1 MGLTIRQRADR
12 IGAFRYVSVFLMET
26 LARWIP
32 TTPELEAKV
41 LFGRHVWDFAQ
52 HADWLGRRTGELRAP
67 LQYSYAPTDTYRA
80 VLETAAG
87 TAGTIERVGA
97 AYDALLPDLEARYR
111 AYLEQTDRLSD
122 EPSVRIIERILADF
136 PRLRHDRAA
145 LASER
150 PDLHATDPLW
160 AARLLVAARAEPEF
174 VRDREPART
183 AGVA

>member
-12 IGAFRYVSVFLMET
+12 LGAFRYVSVYLMET

-32 TTPELEAKV
+32 TTAELEAKV

-67 LQYSYAPTDTYRA
+67 LQYSYAPTDDYRS
-80 VLETAAG
+80 VLESAAG
-87 TAGTIERVGA
+87 ATGTIERVGA

-111 AYLEQTDRLSD
+111 WYLEHTDRLSD

-136 PRLRHDRAA
+136 PRLRHDRESFAHQ
-145 LASER
+145 R
-150 PDLHATDPLW
+150 PDLRAADPAG
-160 AARLLVAARAEPEF
+160 AARLLVAARAVPEF
-174 VRDREPART
+174 VQDRAPART